1 MPGCVV
7 GKSLSVISAA
17 SIARGKGVCKRCGVA
32 ALISRR
38 TKKKKYQ
45 WLAWW
50 LMIAIKK
57 KKKKK
62 KKRTASENAL
72 TGTEISQL
80 VKFRLVNFRVFG
92 TLPTNWLDASK
103 RIRAFHLANSV
114 AGIGDDAAI
123 HINCV
128 CFTTATGT
136 ETFNVAG
143 ALAALAA
150 QHPRGYLWLDTSQK
164 DGPDPTRSWNCWIH
178 SLRTPK
184 IIIQRVFLLKSNA

>member
-1 MPGCVV
+1 
-7 GKSLSVISAA
+7 
-17 SIARGKGVCKRCGVA
+17 
-32 ALISRR
+32 
-38 TKKKKYQ
+38 
-45 WLAWW
+45 
-50 LMIAIKK
+50 MIAIK

-164 DGPDPTRSWNCWIH
+164 DGPDPTRS
-178 SLRTPK
+178 
-184 IIIQRVFLLKSNA
+184 